1 MRRMQ
6 CEGAI
11 FDLDGVITQT
21 ARIHFK
27 AWKITFD
34 EYLSKKS
41 KETGIVFKPFTYE
54 DDYLSYVDGK
64 PRYMGVK
71 SFLDSRD
78 IVLPYGEP
86 SDSTERETIC
96 GIGNEKNE
104 TFRRIVTEEG
114 VDIYQSTISFIKELK
129 QKGVKIGVAS
139 SSMNCKFI
147 LHKTGL
153 SDLFDAIVGGIISKE
168 IGLKGKPYPDIFLLA
183 AENLGTTPNQ
193 CLLVEDAISGVEA
206 GKNGNFALVIGV
218 ARNGEV
224 QELQARGAD
233 IAVKDLSELSFENVN
248 TWFKEGIYDD
258 SWHLTYYGFE
268 PREEKLRE
276 SLTTVG
282 NGYFGA
288 RGCFEMEKADEVIH
302 YPGTYIAGIYNELPS
317 SVFRKTIYNNDF
329 VNCPNWLLI
338 ELKIGE
344 SDFIHPLQEE
354 IIFYKHDLN
363 MKDGVMIRSLTF
375 KDKEGRITSIRS
387 ERIASMYNPHLGAI
401 RYTITP
407 HNYSEEITL
416 RSTLDGTV
424 LNYGV
429 ERYRELN
436 TKHLYPISVVKENG
450 GISLHVRT
458 TTSKVNICMHARN
471 ILYQDEKPV
480 KVKRKILKD
489 MGIISENMTFHAD
502 KENPYVLEK
511 LVSIFTSRDSDI
523 EDDPEEVAKASL
535 NDVGSFDEI
544 FKKHRR
550 VWRQL
555 WELVNNRIDGDR
567 FAQKV
572 IHLHT
577 YHLLVTASI
586 HNKSID
592 AGIPARG
599 LHGEAYRGHIFWDEL
614 YIFPFYNLH
623 FPEIARSFLL
633 YRYRRLDAARE
644 YARENGYK
652 GAMYPWQS
660 ADSGK
665 EETQS
670 MHYNPVSG
678 KWGPDLS
685 RLQRHVSIAIAYN
698 IWEYF
703 YVTNDLDFLHEYGAE
718 MMVEI
723 ARFWASIAKYS
734 RNDKRYHIS
743 GVMGPDEFHEK
754 YPGSKK
760 GGLKDNA
767 YTNIMVCWLMH
778 KTIETVEYLPERVL
792 KKLEEKIGFNKDE
805 LKKWKEI
812 VEKMNV
818 VITEDGIISQFDGY
832 MDLKEL
838 DWDYYREKYRNIKR
852 LDRILKS
859 EGNSPDRYKATKQ
872 ADTLMTYY
880 VLSPGQVKHILE
892 IMGYDINNEL
902 KLMEKNYEY
911 YVKRTSHGSTL
922 SNVVHAAILKYH
934 HTHKR
939 DMWEW
944 FFNALES
951 DICDT
956 QGGTTAEAIHCGVMG
971 GTLDILFK
979 SFAGI
984 NIFKDHLQI
993 DPSLPVNWNTLA
1005 FKILLR
1011 NIWLYIEITH
1021 EIIKVQYIEGTG
1033 EKASVQVGDKIY
1045 ELTNHEPLEIPY
1057 KSC

>member
-1 MRRMQ
+1 MQ

-27 AWKITFD
+27 AWKSTFD
-34 EYLSKKS
+34 EYLNEKS

-54 DDYLSYVDGK
+54 GDYLPYVDGK

-96 GIGNEKNE
+96 GIGNKKNE

-114 VDIYQSTISFIKELK
+114 VDIYQSTISFIEELK

-153 SDLFDAIVGGIISKE
+153 SDLFDAVVGGIISKE
-168 IGLKGKPYPDIFLLA
+168 IGLKGKPHPDIFLLA

-193 CLLVEDAISGVEA
+193 CLVVEDAISGVEA

-233 IAVKDLSELSFENVN
+233 ITVKDLSELNFENVD

-282 NGYFGA
+282 NGYLGA
-288 RGCFEMEKADEVIH
+288 RGCFEMERADEFIH

-317 SVFRKTIYNNDF
+317 LVFRKTIYNNDF

-344 SDFIHPLQEE
+344 SDFIHPLKEE

-363 MKDGVMIRSLTF
+363 MKDGVMIRSITF
-375 KDKEGRITSIRS
+375 KDEKGRITSIHS

-424 LNYGV
+424 INYGV

-458 TTSKVNICMHARN
+458 TTSKVNICMHVRD
-471 ILYQDEKPV
+471 ILCQDEKPV
-480 KVKRKILKD
+480 KVKRKIVKD
-489 MGIISENMTFHAD
+489 MGIISENMSFHAD
-502 KENPYVLEK
+502 KENSYVLEK
-511 LVSIFTSRDSDI
+511 LVSIYTSRDSDI
-523 EDDPEEVAKASL
+523 EDDPEEVAKESL
-535 NDVGSFDEI
+535 NELGSFDEI

-550 VWRQL
+550 VWHQL
-555 WELVNNRIDGDR
+555 WEFADNRIEGDR

-623 FPEIARSFLL
+623 FPEIARSFLM

-660 ADSGK
+660 ADSGN
-665 EETQS
+665 EETQT

-718 MMVEI
+718 MMIEI

-734 RNDKRYHIS
+734 RNGKRYHIS

-754 YPGSKK
+754 YPVSKK
-760 GGLKDNA
+760 GGLKNNA

-778 KTIETVEYLPERVL
+778 KTIETVEYLPEHVL
-792 KKLEEKIGFNKDE
+792 RKLEEKIGFLKDE
-805 LKKWKEI
+805 LTKWKDI
-812 VEKMNV
+812 VRKMNV

-832 MDLKEL
+832 MDLQEL
-838 DWDYYREKYRNIKR
+838 DWDYYREKYGNIDR

-859 EGNSPDRYKATKQ
+859 EGRSPDRYKVTKQ

-892 IMGYDINNEL
+892 IMGYDVNDEL

-944 FFNALES
+944 FFNALKS

-1011 NIWLYIEITH
+1011 NVWFYIEITH